1 MEEKNDKNIVPLISA
16 AASYKRNPDNNCR
29 KSSQTSVFKTL
40 RAFENCPYGDRH
52 IITNTPNRHIC
63 VIDEHIIIIIIIIII
78 IRNVEY
84 NYSRGHSARNSIS
97 LAGYY
102 ACDSTV
108 LTASRRNSFFR

>member
-1 MEEKNDKNIVPLISA
+1 MIM
-16 AASYKRNPDNNCR
+16 
-29 KSSQTSVFKTL
+29 
-40 RAFENCPYGDRH
+40 
-52 IITNTPNRHIC
+52 
-63 VIDEHIIIIIIIIII
+63 I